1 MRNANVANVPKN
13 WIKVS
18 GTKVVSRFH
27 SPQIVKLIQE
37 REQRK
42 ESLGIECDR
51 AYSAFLR
58 YIHYRVWLM
67 GREIS
72 EKYEFFRDVVQNVG
86 VLDCLL
92 SLAAVASL
100 PGYVKP
106 VFVDTGGIEVVG
118 AREPS
123 VGGEKVGLGAAQSSI

>member
-1 MRNANVANVPKN
+1 MWVNEQYLIEVRNADVAKVPKN

-18 GTKVVSRFH
+18 GTKAVSRFH

-58 YIHYRVWLM
+58 YSNSQL
-67 GREIS
+67 
-72 EKYEFFRDVVQNVG
+72 RD
-86 VLDCLL
+86 
-92 SLAAVASL
+92 
-100 PGYVKP
+100 
-106 VFVDTGGIEVVG
+106 
-118 AREPS
+118 
-123 VGGEKVGLGAAQSSI
+123 